1 MGRLLLAT
9 EVRSAK
15 TYWHVRTPDTPGV
28 SRMYPTA
35 YKPKVVG
42 MMWSMLAQ
50 AQTWFGSEPWKNYG
64 IQMVPLTPASK
75 LRDDPVWMEEMPPLF
90 KKSCVADPD
99 CVSQGW
105 SILVYAGQAE
115 IGDWQNA
122 WRNMNQLNESVFFEA
137 GKNGHSRTNSLWYVS
152 TRPDY
157 TRTQPTLSL
166 TKLPAA
172 VKPILQYSLMGSI
185 FSIFFLV
192 AGAFFCFYKKN

>member
-15 TYWHVRTPDTPGV
+15 TYWHVRAPDTPGV
-28 SRMYPTA
+28 SRIYPTS

-50 AQTWFGSEPWKNYG
+50 AQTWFGTQPWAYYG
-64 IQMVPLTPASK
+64 IQMVPLTPASE
-75 LRDDPVWMEEMPPLF
+75 LRDDPAWMEEMLPLF
-90 KKSCVADPD
+90 EKSCMADPD

-115 IGDWQNA
+115 IGDWQGA
-122 WRNMNQLNESVFFEA
+122 WRNMLKLNESVFTAA
-137 GKNGHSRTNSLWYVS
+137 GGNGHSRTNSLWYVS

-157 TRTQPTLSL
+157 TKIMPTASPTEPPL
-166 TKLPAA
+166 A
-172 VKPILQYSLMGSI
+172 VKPKLNYSLLV
-185 FSIFFLV
+185 SIFFGFFII
-192 AGAFFCFYKKN
+192 AGASFCFYKKT